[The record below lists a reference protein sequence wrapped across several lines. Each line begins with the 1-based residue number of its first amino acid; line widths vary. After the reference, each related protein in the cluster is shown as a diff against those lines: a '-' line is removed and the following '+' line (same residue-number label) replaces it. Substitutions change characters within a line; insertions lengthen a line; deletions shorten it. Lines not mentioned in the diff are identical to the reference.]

1 MAAPS
6 NRYLGKFRGRV
17 VNNDDPLRIGRVTV
31 EVPDVL
37 GDEPSTWA
45 LPCLPFT
52 GPESGQFVVPPPGAG
67 VWVEFEQGD
76 PSFPVWTGCWYGAAE
91 ELPPDA
97 RRELQANSP
106 NKPVVVQTPA
116 AHKLVLNDTA
126 GAEQGILLQAQGGAY
141 IRITKEAVVIA
152 TGTGAEV
159 ILRGREVT
167 INEGQLTVLS
177 KR

>member
-1 MAAPS
+1 MAATG

-17 VNNDDPLRIGRVTV
+17 VDNNDPLRIGRVTA

-52 GPESGQFVVPPPGAG
+52 GPESGQFVVPPAGAG

-76 PSFPVWTGCWYGAAE
+76 PSFPIWTGCWYGAAE

-97 RRELQANSP
+97 RRELQANAA
-106 NKPVVVQTPA
+106 NKPVVVQTPL
-116 AHKLVLNDTA
+116 AHKLVMSDTP
-126 GAEQGILLQAQGGAY
+126 GAEQGILLQAQDGAY
-141 IRITKEAVVIA
+141 IRVTRDAVVIA
-152 TGTGAEV
+152 TGAGAEV
-159 ILRGREVT
+159 VLRGNQVT

>member
-1 MAAPS
+1 MAAPN

-17 VNNDDPLRIGRVTV
+17 VDNNDPLHIGRVTA

-52 GPESGQFVVPPPGAG
+52 GPQAGQFVVPPPGAG

-76 PSFPVWTGCWYGAAE
+76 PSFPVWTGCWYGAEA

-97 RRELQANSP
+97 RTAVQQNSP
-106 NKPVVVQTPA
+106 NKPVVVQTPGN
-116 AHKLVLNDTA
+116 HKIVMNDA
-126 GAEQGILLQAQGGAY
+126 PEQGILLQAQDGAY

-152 TGTGAEV
+152 TGDGAEI
-159 ILRGREVT
+159 ILRGKEVT
-167 INEGQLTVLS
+167 INKGQLNLAA